1 MVFRAVACRLHA
13 QFGTF
18 LPVAAVVSQV
28 NDRLSERP
36 AADNLSCLT
45 ALTSISLRQ
54 SPSIARQLP
63 GSMDWSRM
71 VTADL
76 SQCSLFY
83 VGAAVLQAPNLTQL
97 DLTLNECRE
106 VAGFADWPRLEKL
119 LLSHNRLESL
129 PDVAAPRLRDVY
141 MSHNGPLL
149 QLRENDVHMLTD
161 RWPRLRFL
169 DLDRGK
175 TVDLEQSGKRL
186 PPPRWTFRSLICAF
200 EALTLVE
207 PCREVKVVLHRGPVS
222 AHEVVLTTADVR
234 DGDRL
239 LSPSEAFARRFP
251 E

>member
-1 MVFRAVACRLHA
+1 
-13 QFGTF
+13 
-18 LPVAAVVSQV
+18 
-28 NDRLSERP
+28 
-36 AADNLSCLT
+36 
-45 ALTSISLRQ
+45 
-54 SPSIARQLP
+54 
-63 GSMDWSRM
+63 
-71 VTADL
+71 
-76 SQCSLFY
+76 
-83 VGAAVLQAPNLTQL
+83 
-97 DLTLNECRE
+97 
-106 VAGFADWPRLEKL
+106 
-119 LLSHNRLESL
+119 
-129 PDVAAPRLRDVY
+129 
-141 MSHNGPLL
+141 
-149 QLRENDVHMLTD
+149 
-161 RWPRLRFL
+161 L